1 MSHTCPSFPLEL
13 EREIFEIAATHHP
26 ETMPT
31 LLLVAQRVLQ
41 WIEPL
46 LYRTLVV
53 GGRTLVLGRITAR
66 RLDPANLLHLQPAK
80 LKHIQHLLVWH
91 YRSALL
97 PVLPLCGH
105 VERLGL
111 RSDDPSMLTALE
123 AMPPALQHL
132 SFINSFTLDAIDPSR
147 PLYRTL
153 THLDMFAW
161 TRQKLDFQFAQLP
174 ALTHLGMH
182 GARLPPFFFD
192 LLHSCPRLHVLVSRI
207 WFWSSWNR
215 MQAHQPLDADPRFV
229 MMFTEASINHFVQDW
244 TLSAQGGK
252 DLWARAEL
260 FIDKCRRG
268 EIEPASRFWIE
279 ESDQI

>member
-1 MSHTCPSFPLEL
+1 MSHPCPSIPLEL

-80 LKHIQHLLVWH
+80 WKHVQHLLALDSH
-91 YRSALL
+91 SDLL
-97 PVLPLCGH
+97 PVLPLC
-105 VERLGL
+105 VRFERLGL
-111 RSDDPSMLTALE
+111 RSEDPSMLTALE
-123 AMPPALQHL
+123 AMPLALQHL
-132 SFINSFTLDAIDPSR
+132 AFIKCSTLDAIDPSR

-153 THLDMFAW
+153 THLDMFAG
-161 TRQKLDFQFAQLP
+161 TEGRPLDFQFAQLP
-174 ALTHLGMH
+174 ALAHLGMH
-182 GARLPPFFFD
+182 GDRSA
-192 LLHSCPRLHVLVSRI
+192 SCPRLHVLVSKI

-215 MQAHQPLDADPRFV
+215 MQAHQPIDVDLRFV
-229 MMFTEASINHFVQDW
+229 MMFTQAGLHNSVQDW
-244 TLSAQGGK
+244 ALGAQGGK
-252 DLWARAEL
+252 DFWARAEL
-260 FIDKCRRG
+260 FIDKRRRG
-268 EIEPASRFWIE
+268 EIIPPPPSPPSRFWIE